1 MAAGW
6 VAALKLVPWG
16 TVIEATPQILQ
27 AARKLL
33 GTTSKTTAAGSAAG
47 SLDAPSADAATSSV
61 TTQLQQ
67 LHERVVR
74 LEQEQQDSAVLIQAL
89 AEQNAQIVQAV
100 KTLRHRNQRLVVA
113 VGVVAVC
120 CLGLLAW
127 TLTKPGL

>member
-33 GTTSKTTAAGSAAG
+33 GATSKTTAAGSAAG
-47 SLDAPSADAATSSV
+47 SLDAPSANAATSA

-100 KTLRHRNQRLVVA
+100 ETLRHRNQRLVVA

-127 TLTKPGL
+127 ALTRPGV